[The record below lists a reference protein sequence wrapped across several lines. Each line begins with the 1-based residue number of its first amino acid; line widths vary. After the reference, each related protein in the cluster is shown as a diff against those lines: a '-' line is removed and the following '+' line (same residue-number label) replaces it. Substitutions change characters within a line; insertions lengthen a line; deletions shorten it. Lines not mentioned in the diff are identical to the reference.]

1 MALPVPTD
9 TYPFVT
15 PQLLRLHH
23 GRFDPNIFTRWQR
36 QGKVEKIRNGLYL
49 DTRFEIR
56 GDVDRFLIANQLYAP
71 SYVSLWSAFRYYN
84 FIPEEV
90 FMLTSMSTRKSKEF
104 KFHRTVFQYRS
115 LSPDLFFGYY
125 LIGWKDA
132 YYAIATP
139 EKAILD
145 LAYLEPLFSDV
156 GWLEELRLDEFELN
170 ELIDREKLVR
180 YTERYQSKTVRN
192 RIDLFIKTFAL

>member
-1 MALPVPTD
+1 MAVPVPED

-15 PQLLRLHH
+15 PQLLRLRYGH
-23 GRFDPNIFTRWQR
+23 FDPNIFTRWQR

-56 GDVDRFLIANQLYAP
+56 GDVDRFMIANQLYAP

-90 FMLTSMSTRKSKEF
+90 FMVTSLSTRKSVEF
-104 KFHRTVFQYRS
+104 EFHRTVLSYRTVR
-115 LSPDLFFGYY
+115 PELFFGYTVAA
-125 LIGWKDA
+125 WKDGH
-132 YYAIATP
+132 YLIATP

-145 LAYLEPLFSDV
+145 LAYLEPQFDDAA
-156 GWLEELRLDEFELN
+156 WLEELRMDEFEMAELLN
-170 ELIDREKLVR
+170 KERLLR
-180 YTERYQSKTVRN
+180 YAARYQSDTIDN
-192 RIDLFIKTFAL
+192 RIALFLKTYSL

>member
-1 MALPVPTD
+1 MAIPVPED

-15 PQLLRLHH
+15 PQLLRLRY

-36 QGKVEKIRNGLYL
+36 QGKVEKIRNGVYL

-56 GDVDRFLIANQLYAP
+56 GDVDRFMIANQLYAP

-90 FMLTSMSTRKSKEF
+90 FMVTSLSTRKSVEF
-104 KFHRTVFQYRS
+104 EFHRTLLSYRTVR
-115 LSPDLFFGYY
+115 PELFFGYTVAAWKEGHY
-125 LIGWKDA
+125 L
-132 YYAIATP
+132 IATP

-145 LAYLEPLFSDV
+145 LAYLEPQFNDAA
-156 GWLEELRLDEFELN
+156 WLEELRMDEFEMAELLN
-170 ELIDREKLVR
+170 R
-180 YTERYQSKTVRN
+180 
-192 RIDLFIKTFAL
+192 